1 MTQLLRHA
9 RVELALHPLR
19 RGDGPALLLLHALGE
34 RSPERVPGEAVAW
47 PGPIYALDFTG
58 HGDSTVPVGGGYTA
72 ELLMADADIAL
83 AQLGKVSL
91 LGRGVGAYAALLLA
105 GSRPSHVRGAVL
117 CDGPGLAGGSPE
129 PIYGEPPPR
138 ATATGQA
145 PDPFALA
152 ELARDVRPP
161 DYAAVFATLALERSG
176 LDPALA
182 VCAEERPPWLAGMVD
197 RPGVMVCP
205 VEEALQAIGSA
216 RAGERRR

>member
-1 MTQLLRHA
+1 
-9 RVELALHPLR
+9 VDLALHPLR
-19 RGDGPALLLLHALGE
+19 RGDGPVLLLLHALGE
-34 RSPERVPGEAVAW
+34 RSPERAPDEAAAW

-83 AQLGKVSL
+83 AQLGEASL

-105 GSRPSHVRGAVL
+105 GSRPTTVRGAVL

-129 PIYGEPPPR
+129 PIYGEPPPS
-138 ATATGQA
+138 ASATGRA

-161 DYAAVFATLALERSG
+161 DYATVFATLAVERSG

-182 VCAEERPPWLAGMVD
+182 ICAEERPPWLAGMVD
-197 RPGVMVCP
+197 RPGVRVCP
-205 VEEALQAIGSA
+205 VGEALEAIAAA
-216 RAGERRR
+216 RTLERQP